1 MDKENIFLP
10 QKVNYIEENPRK
22 GQFIIEP
29 CWPGYGT
36 TWGNAL
42 RRVLMSSL
50 KGGAVDRVLI
60 KGVRYEFSTLKGV
73 KEDVLQ
79 ILLNL
84 KKLRFQ
90 IFQDE
95 EVELSLQVKGKKV
108 VTGADIEK
116 NPQAVVAN
124 PEQKIATLTSKD
136 SSLSMKLWVKS
147 GYGWVPSEE
156 KPRQGLEIG
165 TLVMDSQFSPI
176 KSVIYHIENMIVGKR
191 TDFER
196 LILTIETDGSLTPK
210 QAFEKAC
217 SLLEEHFHFLRSQ
230 VSLEGKKEEKKEK
243 EEKKKTKK
251 EKSKGKAKK
260 STKKSTKKKK

>member
-1 MDKENIFLP
+1 
-10 QKVNYIEENPRK
+10 
-22 GQFIIEP
+22 
-29 CWPGYGT
+29 
-36 TWGNAL
+36 
-42 RRVLMSSL
+42 
-50 KGGAVDRVLI
+50 
-60 KGVRYEFSTLKGV
+60 
-73 KEDVLQ
+73 
-79 ILLNL
+79 
-84 KKLRFQ
+84 
-90 IFQDE
+90 
-95 EVELSLQVKGKKV
+95 
-108 VTGADIEK
+108 
-116 NPQAVVAN
+116 
-124 PEQKIATLTSKD
+124 
-136 SSLSMKLWVKS
+136 MKLWVKS